1 MKEIGD
7 QARALVQEYFDA
19 CQSASGLSVPVAP
32 VHWTRPP
39 DGLYKLNFDA
49 ALFEGSGYAGI
60 GVAIRDSRGAIIGA
74 LS

>member
-1 MKEIGD
+1 M
-7 QARALVQEYFDA
+7 
-19 CQSASGLSVPVAP
+19 
-32 VHWTRPP
+32 HWTRPP

-60 GVAIRDSRGAIIGA
+60 GVAIRDSKGAIIGA

>member
-1 MKEIGD
+1 M
-7 QARALVQEYFDA
+7 QEYFDA

-39 DGLYKLNFDA
+39 DGLYKVNFNV
-49 ALFEGSGYAGI
+49 ALFKGSGCASI
-60 GVAIRDSRGAIIGA
+60 GVAIRDSSGAIIGA